1 MTCAATRSGR
11 VLSLLALA
19 AALLGMGVPPAAGQG
34 AAITVQ
40 GGFQTPES
48 VLYDAA
54 ADVYL
59 VSNINGNPTGVDGN
73 GFISRVRPDG
83 RIITLKWIDGTRP
96 GVALNA
102 PKGMAIRGDTLFVA
116 DITAVRLF
124 DRRTGQFRGSV
135 TVPGAT
141 FLNDAAAG
149 PDGTVYVTDSGLKPD
164 FSPSGTDAVYKID
177 RSGALGTV
185 AKGAHLKSPNGVAV
199 LPDGRLVIAAFS
211 QDGGI
216 YRLTA
221 TGQKE
226 DVTRLP
232 GGQLDGVE
240 VLSGGAL
247 LVSSW
252 AASAVFRV
260 EADGTAAQVVQ
271 NVKAPADI
279 GYDRKRNRVLIPL
292 FQDNRVLIQPL
303 R

>member
-1 MTCAATRSGR
+1 MRTGR
-11 VLSLLALA
+11 VVTALALA
-19 AALLGMGVPPAAGQG
+19 SFLLGGVQLAAGQG

-40 GGFQTPES
+40 GGFATPES

-59 VSNINGNPTGVDGN
+59 VANINGNPTGVDGN

-83 RIITLKWIDGTRP
+83 RISALKWIDGTRP

-102 PKGMAIRGDTLFVA
+102 PKGMAVRGDTLFVA
-116 DITAVRLF
+116 DITSVRMF

-149 PDGTVYVTDSGLKPD
+149 PDGTIYVTDSGLKPD

-177 RSGALGTV
+177 RSGALAIV
-185 AKGAHLKSPNGVAV
+185 AKGAHLKSPNGVTV
-199 LPDGRLVIAAFS
+199 LSDGQLVVVAFS
-211 QDGGI
+211 PDGGI

-221 TGQKE
+221 AGQKSVE
-226 DVTRLP
+226 VVRLP

-240 VLSGGAL
+240 VLSGRAL

-260 EADGTAAQVVQ
+260 APDGAATQVVQ

-292 FQDNRVLIQPL
+292 FMDNRVLIQPL

>member
-1 MTCAATRSGR
+1 MNAAAMRTGR
-11 VLSLLALA
+11 AVTALALA
-19 AALLGMGVPPAAGQG
+19 GFLLGGVQLAAGQG
-34 AAITVQ
+34 GAITVQ
-40 GGFQTPES
+40 GGFATPES
-48 VLYDAA
+48 VLWDAA

-59 VSNINGNPTGVDGN
+59 VTNINGNPTGADGN

-83 RIITLKWIDGTRP
+83 KISALKWIDGTRP

-102 PKGMAIRGDTLFVA
+102 PKGMAVRGDTLFVA
-116 DITAVRLF
+116 DITSVRMF

-141 FLNDAAAG
+141 FLNDAAAA
-149 PDGTVYVTDSGLKPD
+149 PDGTIYVTDSGLKPD
-164 FSPSGTDAVYKID
+164 FSPSGTDAVFRID
-177 RSGALGTV
+177 RTGALGTV
-185 AKGAHLKSPNGVAV
+185 AKTPALKGPNGVTV
-199 LPDGRLVIAAFS
+199 LPDGRLVIVAFS
-211 QDGGI
+211 PEGGI
-216 YRLTA
+216 YRLTT

-226 DVTRLP
+226 EVTRLP
-232 GGQLDGVE
+232 GGQLDGVV
-240 VLSGGAL
+240 VLPGGVL

-260 EADGTAAQVVQ
+260 APDGAATQVIQ

-292 FQDNRVLIQPL
+292 FNDNRILIQPL

>member
-1 MTCAATRSGR
+1 MRSAFARSGR
-11 VLSLLALA
+11 VVIALVLATLLPGVGQA
-19 AALLGMGVPPAAGQG
+19 AQG
-34 AAITVQ
+34 AAPIVVQ
-40 GGFQTPES
+40 GGFRTPES

-54 ADVYL
+54 GDVYL
-59 VSNINGNPTGVDGN
+59 VANINGMATVADGN

-83 RIITLKWIDGTRP
+83 RIVALKWIDGTRP

-177 RSGALGTV
+177 RAGALGTV
-185 AKGAHLKSPNGVAV
+185 AKGTHLKNPNGVAV
-199 LPDGRLVIAAFS
+199 LASGRLVIVAFS
-211 QDGGI
+211 PDGGI

-221 TGQKE
+221 AGEKE

-240 VLSGGAL
+240 VLSGGAV

-260 EADGTAAQVVQ
+260 AADGTAARVVQ

>member
-1 MTCAATRSGR
+1 MTFAATRSGR
-11 VLSLLALA
+11 GLSLLALA

-54 ADVYL
+54 GDVYL
-59 VSNINGNPTGVDGN
+59 VANINGNPTGVDGN

-102 PKGMAIRGDTLFVA
+102 PKGMAIRGDTLFIA

-141 FLNDAAAG
+141 FLNDTAAG

-185 AKGAHLKSPNGVAV
+185 AKGAHLKNPNGVAV
-199 LPDGRLVIAAFS
+199 LPDGRLVIGAYS

-216 YRLTA
+216 YRLTV

-226 DVTRLP
+226 DLMRLP

-260 EADGTAAQVVQ
+260 EADGTATQVVQ

>member
-1 MTCAATRSGR
+1 MISAAMRTGR
-11 VLSLLALA
+11 VLTTVALA
-19 AALLGMGVPPAAGQG
+19 ALLLGGVQQAAGQG

-40 GGFQTPES
+40 GGFATPES
-48 VLYDAA
+48 VLYDASG
-54 ADVYL
+54 DIYL
-59 VSNINGNPTGVDGN
+59 VTNINGNATGADGN

-83 RIITLKWIDGTRP
+83 RISALKWIDGTKP

-116 DITAVRLF
+116 DITTVRMF

-141 FLNDAAAG
+141 FLNDAAAA
-149 PDGTVYVTDSGLKPD
+149 PDGTIYVTDSGLKPD
-164 FSPSGTDAVYKID
+164 FSPSGTDAVYRID

-185 AKGAHLKSPNGVAV
+185 ARGAQLKNPNGVAV

-211 QDGGI
+211 ADGGI
-216 YRLTA
+216 YRLTT

-226 DVTRLP
+226 DLTRLP

-240 VLSGGAL
+240 VLSGGVL

-260 EADGTAAQVVQ
+260 APDGAATRVIQ

>member
-1 MTCAATRSGR
+1 MRAASRSAGR
-11 VLSLLALA
+11 VATALLL
-19 AALLGMGVPPAAGQG
+19 AALLPGVGQAAGQG
-34 AAITVQ
+34 PPPIVVQ

-59 VSNINGNPTGVDGN
+59 VANINGNPTGADGN

-83 RIITLKWIDGTRP
+83 RVMELKWIDGTKP

-102 PKGMAIRGDTLFVA
+102 PKGMAIRGNTLFVA
-116 DITAVRLF
+116 DITAVRMF

-135 TVPGAT
+135 TVAGAT

-177 RSGALGTV
+177 RAGALGTV
-185 AKGAHLKSPNGVAV
+185 AKGTHLKNPNGVAV
-199 LPDGRLVIAAFS
+199 LPDGRLVVVTFTP
-211 QDGGI
+211 QGEV
-216 YRLTA
+216 YRLTSA
-221 TGQKE
+221 GQVE
-226 DVTRLP
+226 ALP
-232 GGQLDGVE
+232 RMPAGQLDGVE
-240 VLSGGAL
+240 VLSGGRL

-252 AASAVFRV
+252 ASSTVYRV
-260 EADGTAAQVVQ
+260 AADGKATAVVQ

-292 FQDNRVLIQPL
+292 FQDNRVVIQPL